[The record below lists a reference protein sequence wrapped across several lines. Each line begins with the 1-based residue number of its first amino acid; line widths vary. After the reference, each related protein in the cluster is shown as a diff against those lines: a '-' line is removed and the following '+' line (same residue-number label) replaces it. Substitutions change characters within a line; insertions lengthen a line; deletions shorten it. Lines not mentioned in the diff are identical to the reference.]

1 MIKVCVCTVYKV
13 ETQSGV
19 GSFWCAHS
27 GSGIVGFALMFW
39 CHCENDTGRGVTES
53 PRVDA
58 PSTVTVHRSPTV
70 QTPNNFLI
78 ITHSA
83 SSLRMDPE
91 HAHDARQHR
100 AHDRAPS
107 CAVVPQHAQ
116 ARTEELPAPCV

>member
-39 CHCENDTGRGVTES
+39 CHCENGSRCRD
-53 PRVDA
+53 RVA
-58 PSTVTVHRSPTV
+58 LAYRRTV